1 MVGIGAGMGAIFD
14 AYRVLS
20 TQLRVPRWMIPL
32 LDIVY
37 WIVSTLLVFRGLYA
51 SNHGQVRL
59 YVFLGLILGGWLY
72 MQFFSDAFSRF
83 VELMIRIVKKSI
95 RFLIQTV
102 EIVVIKPIIALYRL
116 VIVIF
121 GFLLALT
128 VFLYKI
134 VVQLLYPFW
143 FITRKLFGLIQPW
156 LVFLRPKWANAAWL
170 KLVKLWNR
178 MLRKP

>member
-1 MVGIGAGMGAIFD
+1 MGAIFD

-20 TQLRVPRWMIPL
+20 SQLRVPRWMIPL

-37 WIVSTLLVFRGLYA
+37 WIVSTVLVFRGLYA

-59 YVFLGLILGGWLY
+59 YVFLGLIAGGWVY
-72 MQFFSDAFSRF
+72 MGVMSHTFIRLL
-83 VELMIRIVKKSI
+83 EWLIRIVKKI
-95 RFLIQTV
+95 FRLLIQTV
-102 EIVVIKPIIALYRL
+102 KILVIKPIVVLYKL

-134 VVQLLYPFW
+134 VLQLLYPFW
-143 FITRKLFGLIQPW
+143 FVFRSLFRLVQPW
-156 LVFLRPKWANAAWL
+156 LKALRPQWAEVGWL

-178 MLRKP
+178 MMKKS